1 MTTYRF
7 AIDDGM
13 NPWAKAIEIEAGSPG
28 VARQLAGSYLFARR
42 DVTSDDHDML
52 VHLTLVDPA

>member
-7 AIDDGM
+7 AIDDAM
-13 NPWAKAIEIEAGSPG
+13 NPWAKAIEIEAPNPT
-28 VARQLAGSYLFARR
+28 VARELAGSYLFARR

-52 VHLTLVDPA
+52 VRLTLVDPA